1 MCKNCSGRQVNYNLY
16 EVSGMI
22 NDRGAN
28 VVLNSVAIIGDNVLE
43 GENLNN
49 ILKSRINCSIKN

>member
-1 MCKNCSGRQVNYNLY
+1 MNYNLY

-49 ILKSRINCSIKN
+49 ILKVESTAQLKKLIH